1 VGHLK
6 GEAAPCHKGMGPKLN
21 SDIKTSKNESC
32 CSNTYNEL
40 LFTEKNT
47 CKLDRECTNLKEKNG
62 HRGMFGSVP
71 HGEADENGNHGG
83 NPSNNSS

>member
-1 VGHLK
+1 MGHLK
-6 GEAAPCHKGMGPKLN
+6 GEAAPCHKGMG
-21 SDIKTSKNESC
+21 SC

-62 HRGMFGSVP
+62 HRGMFGSVA